1 MRAVVVGVVLLL
13 AGIRPAGATVFL
25 PADLGD
31 LSREAFAIARGRIVS
46 ADSRWTA
53 SDRRSIETI
62 VTMQADTWLKRDLGG
77 TIQFRVPGGRVGRFR
92 SLVVGAP
99 AFERGQQVIVFL
111 GAAAPAL
118 PYVLGLGQGVFRV
131 APGGSGFVVTPSAV
145 LPQPGPPAPIVRGDP
160 SRRPM
165 ALAEFEQRVRALAEE
180 GR

>member
-1 MRAVVVGVVLLL
+1 MRALVVGVILLL
-13 AGIRPAGATVFL
+13 AGSRPAGATVLL

-46 ADSRWTA
+46 ADSRWTT

-62 VTMQADTWLKRDLGG
+62 VTMQADTWLKRDLGA

-99 AFERGQQVIVFL
+99 SFDRGQQVIVFL
-111 GAAAPAL
+111 GAAPPSL

-131 APGGSGFVVTPSAV
+131 APGAAGFVVTPSAV
-145 LPQPGPPAPIVRGDP
+145 LPQSGPPARIVRGDLT
-160 SRRPM
+160 RRPM
-165 ALAEFEQRVRALAEE
+165 ALSEFEQRVRGLAGE
-180 GR
+180 GK